1 MTGTGR
7 CVASFGFLL
16 TVGESDVMLELCVL
30 LELVHVV
37 YTRGEEDPAGIFA
50 GRIRRD
56 LAV

>member
-16 TVGESDVMLELCVL
+16 TVAYVNVMLDSCVL
-30 LELVHVV
+30 LELVHMV